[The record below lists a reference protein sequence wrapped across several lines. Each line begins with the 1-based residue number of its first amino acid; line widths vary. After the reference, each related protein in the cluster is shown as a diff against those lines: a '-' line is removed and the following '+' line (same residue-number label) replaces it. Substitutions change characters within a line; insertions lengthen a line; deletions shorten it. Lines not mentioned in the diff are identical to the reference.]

1 MKISVKGP
9 IISSNEQWIYDWFG
23 IEATSPKKVSDQLS
37 KLSGED
43 IDIDINS
50 GGGSVFDASEIYALL
65 KDYKGKK
72 TGKILGL
79 AASAA
84 SVIAMAAD
92 NLLMAPTAQM
102 MIHNAST
109 RSQGDYRD
117 MDQTSSFLKN
127 VNQTIANAYN
137 LKSGKSYDEL
147 LIMMDKE
154 TWLTP
159 QQALQHHLIDEIMF
173 EGQGFEFVASAD
185 GGMIPQQVIDKI
197 RNELHANPPLNQAE
211 IPAQAAVN
219 QKIIGNEQEEKE
231 TMNLEE
237 LKNKHPELYNQIRNE
252 GYTEGVKAENSRI
265 KSIEDLQMPGNEAL
279 INQAKFETN
288 DSAESVAVQIIK
300 AEKSRGQN
308 YLQNLKEDADPINKV
323 PGSPAPEEGG
333 ESDSVKASNLGANIA
348 ASINKMRGGIR

>member
-37 KLSGED
+37 KLNGED

-137 LKSGKSYDEL
+137 IKSGKSYEEL
-147 LIMMDKE
+147 LNMMDKE

-173 EGQGFEFVASAD
+173 EGQGVEFVASAD

-219 QKIIGNEQEEKE
+219 HGNEQEEKE

>member
-37 KLSGED
+37 KLNGEA

-65 KDYKGKK
+65 KDYQGKK

-147 LIMMDKE
+147 LNMMDKE

-173 EGQGFEFVASAD
+173 EGQGVEMVASAD

-197 RNELHANPPLNQAE
+197 RNELHANPPLNQTAE
-211 IPAQAAVN
+211 NEQPGGN
-219 QKIIGNEQEEKE
+219 PTNKENEQEAQQI
-231 TMNLEE
+231 MNLEE
-237 LKNKHPELYNQIRNE
+237 LKNTHPELYKQIRNE
-252 GYTEGVKAENSRI
+252 GYTDGVKAENSRI
-265 KSIEDLQMPGNEAL
+265 KAIEDLQMPGNEAL

-300 AEKSRGQN
+300 AEKARGHN
-308 YLQNLKEDADPINKV
+308 YLQNLQDDAKPINQI
-323 PGSPAPEEGG
+323 PGTSAPEGGG
-333 ESDSVKASNLGANIA
+333 ESDSVKATNLGANIA